1 LIGSVGV
8 VLEGGLV
15 AASDAAADP
24 GAANSSLAGWARING
39 ERWQVS
45 SAVPLAAGDAVRV
58 TARQGLTL
66 TVEPIAAAQAL
77 QQQQAQ
83 QPQQQHPS
91 LGGKTS

>member
-1 LIGSVGV
+1 
-8 VLEGGLV
+8 
-15 AASDAAADP
+15 
-24 GAANSSLAGWARING
+24 
-39 ERWQVS
+39 
-45 SAVPLAAGDAVRV
+45 V

-83 QPQQQHPS
+83 QQQQHPS